1 MNELTIKK
9 ELNGLD
15 DSKAKQIEAV
25 FAPMVKMIEG
35 FEGQYAAVMA
45 LDQSEEKSQKAK
57 RLRLDV
63 AKIRIQADKIRKE
76 QKAEYLRAG
85 NAIQGV
91 YNILKYAVTDKEEAL
106 KEVEEH
112 YIRLERDRVKAIQ
125 EERQSAL
132 FDCEVDGALMDL
144 GNMTDQVWDNLLSGA
159 KSSYDALKAAEKKAE
174 EEAEE
179 VKRKEREENA
189 RLKKENERLTAE
201 RDKEAKERLAIEKK
215 AATEREI
222 INKEKKALED
232 KERERKAEET
242 KAERERL
249 QAEIK
254 KAEAER
260 KKQIEAEAAPDRE
273 KLTGWGDALLGR
285 IATLTSDAAKEA
297 TMTAAE
303 ILWSFKA

>member
-9 ELNGLD
+9 ELNGLEN
-15 DSKAKQIEAV
+15 SKARQIEAV

-35 FEGQYAAVMA
+35 FEAEYAAVMSI
-45 LDQSEEKSQKAK
+45 DQSEEKSQKAK
-57 RLRLDV
+57 RLRIDV
-63 AKIRIQADKIRKE
+63 SRIRIQADKLRKK

-91 YNILKYAVTDKEEAL
+91 YNILKDAITDKEDAL

-125 EERQSAL
+125 EGRQSAL

-144 GNMTDQVWDNLLSGA
+144 GNMTDQVWDNLLSGS
-159 KSSYDALKAAEKKAE
+159 KSSYEALKAAEKKAE

-179 VKRKEREENA
+179 VKRKEREEKS
-189 RLKKENERLTAE
+189 RLKKENERLTA
-201 RDKEAKERLAIEKK
+201 
-215 AATEREI
+215 EREI

-232 KERERKAEET
+232 KERERKAEEA

-254 KAEAER
+254 KAEAE
-260 KKQIEAEAAPDRE
+260 KKAQIEAAAAPDRE

-285 IATLTSDAAKEA
+285 IATLTSDAAKDA

-303 ILWSFKA
+303 ILRGFKS